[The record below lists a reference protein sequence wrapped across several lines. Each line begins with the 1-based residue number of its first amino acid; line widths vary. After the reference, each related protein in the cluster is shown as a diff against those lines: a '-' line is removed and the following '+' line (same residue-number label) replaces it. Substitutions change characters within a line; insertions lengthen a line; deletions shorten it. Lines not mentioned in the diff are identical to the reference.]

1 MPRRTPPV
9 PLSSTNQQ
17 LYDDTYE
24 MFGKDEAD
32 KFANSLQPYVA
43 PAVVAPVTTAPAKN
57 IDVSPI
63 GTVPLSAPIA
73 PVTDKLIY
81 RPPPEVLLQKNTEA
95 ATKEI
100 NERTT
105 MYRMSGMEPAD
116 AANRARKE
124 VNQRMSTP
132 RTVEYGSTPQPGAM
146 RSDVATRGVE
156 LTPRL
161 DTARTVVEAFKPQ
174 VLESEQQ
181 AEGRHR
187 FELETAR
194 ASKLLQ
200 EQAAA
205 SGKTT
210 AQTAFDLLLSNNS
223 KARQLAVQTYGDN
236 PTDEEVKN
244 IRDMLNAPIYA
255 AAEELKKDSAGFA
268 EKLSEMPSDILRGL
282 TETEVRGQRV
292 ETKPAAL
299 MRGVAGL
306 SRVALGGIKAGLM
319 DPASKAAIAVSEG
332 IPVMEVDAR
341 LQRDR
346 EQQGGASQTV
356 SVNPFGAP
364 IPVSH
369 RSRID
374 TGDPIKDTAYEIA
387 TGRSAVDDYL
397 DFGFQPQLALVA
409 GIGTE
414 LLMPQTPIG
423 WVTDIPGVA
432 GALKPLGAIVGDAV
446 KAPALHAFFSDTA
459 RSAKEVG
466 IALEKPT
473 VWQTISKAGDA
484 RTRLATDVAQ
494 QLSDVATLDKLT
506 AEAVATGG
514 HAETT
519 AARAAADAA
528 DAAPLP
534 PPANPNVARVFGSA
548 DNPGVPITPQEW
560 TSMLAAN
567 AIRQHPAA
575 VINNA
580 IYRADDALA
589 RELMG
594 NSISPGEI
602 VTNSRGESL
611 LIVSVERDANRK
623 WEITYNGKNG
633 IEKITVGEFLLKNKK
648 QFTEINE
655 RIINTLEDAANA
667 EEAVAQRADAVRNT
681 RLEADAAMSKGIAS
695 PANKQ
700 LVDAIDKVRFTDPA
714 KLSPTLQDIVGK
726 LEGSRIDFQD
736 AAAIAPELQ
745 KILRGTPTDPGIV
758 TKIKTAGKGAQSDI
772 IRNTYAVAL
781 KNPTPLGEINEAAVR
796 AAIAE
801 TLEKIPDNGWAYL
814 TPTLLVKK
822 SVMAEKAFQSEIADA
837 VSALPTG
844 ASMADVQKAIETRV
858 KQVLKGK
865 GSVAEPAAL
874 TPSRAESFLPSAP
887 RGGLERLGTPGSR
900 RAPVMEAAQDVSA
913 SATAI
918 VDKVPFLRGKTNPA
932 KRISDA
938 FAGSQTVEGVKNTL
952 ESALK
957 TRMPAATRNMIEKT
971 RSEIL
976 SLGVNKT
983 ALSPGA
989 KGGFS
994 KPIKVGPISVKLPY
1008 VTPVVGAESG
1018 TLINAIRVQGG
1029 LDGYLTAR
1037 IEADIAGGSL
1047 KAATHTAEVP
1057 VTRLKNL
1064 KPREAGKTADIVRG
1078 MVNEF
1083 FGPGPQGIGFVVSPN
1098 VQQRLTVITA
1108 KAVQTS
1114 DTAVEA
1120 VTQSIAELR
1129 KEFPGLQGV
1138 GRRSPG
1144 TLEDDVAGSAL
1155 NYIIGSES
1163 KKIYADNFFEA
1174 YPELVFAPTTDAV
1187 RLRFEAK
1194 LNELGVSAAEKQSL
1208 LSKWDA
1214 AFDKPDVQKQWA
1226 QMSLDTAKEEFSN
1239 QAIGY
1244 STRNLVVGESSP
1256 IGKLVDEFI
1265 GPDIAIGNP
1274 DAKLAALNAIEEAT
1288 KSSVDALVAFATNSK
1303 LVRPINEQDVLAL
1316 LAEGTS
1322 LPIGSTEKAVFESL
1336 IGNVDDLAAGTSSI
1350 ADNLAAVRRNPE
1362 VMGWLSSGIRGAINQ
1377 TRSLSLSGMTAGVA
1391 LPNPKFFAMNYFS
1404 AGPMI
1409 AVTAPEVMARTVGA
1423 ELGLPGTVRLHS
1435 VMAAAE
1441 NPKIANEVAFTS
1453 TNGVTYTNRQ
1463 LADFL
1468 NNNYF
1473 GMTEKDF
1480 SLGTKIGEDV
1490 RIAVDAAPSGM
1501 KGGVGRALA
1510 DKTLRYLNVNGT
1522 NIYSRW
1528 ANQVD
1533 INWRKQAFLNALEAG
1548 EAPNVAQRTASNA
1561 IFDYGRIPPALR
1573 QSVSKYISF
1582 MSFMAMSQAEL
1593 LSTLVRPA
1601 AMKNLTKTISVQRDL
1616 NRGYGEWEYSSDAD
1630 KQRMYGVY
1638 VGQDDDKQP
1647 TYFVGPASPLM
1658 GPLVDTTQLVAATYS
1673 LGETFAKSPGWV
1685 KPAESLFA
1693 KGAEQG
1699 FKALVDKMFTPQ
1711 IGYAQNIGLIGDKQ
1725 KSLSVPWQ
1733 QVSYHQAMGKEHFG
1747 EWMREMGVHAVD
1759 YKDRKLGQPEFYGEQ
1774 YEYNDDAAAKKAA
1787 GLDFMYV
1794 LAGMNRAVD
1803 DYEKMLAVS
1812 GQPLPWGDADWD
1824 SSGINLK
1831 KYGDNKALFYLQYAL
1846 GGNLKKGTPEYE
1858 FYYQALRSEGFELA
1872 PR

>member
-1 MPRRTPPV
+1 
-9 PLSSTNQQ
+9 
-17 LYDDTYE
+17 

-43 PAVVAPVTTAPAKN
+43 PAVVAPVTTAPEKN

-63 GTVPLSAPIA
+63 GTVPSSAPIA

-105 MYRMSGMEPAD
+105 MYRMSGMEPQAAAD
-116 AANRARKE
+116 RARKE

-146 RSDVATRGVE
+146 HSDVATRGVE

-161 DTARTVVEAFKPQ
+161 DTARTVIEAFKPQ

-255 AAEELKKDSAGFA
+255 AAEGLKKDSAGFA
-268 EKLSEMPSDILRGL
+268 EKLSEMPSNILRGL

-306 SRVALGGIKAGLM
+306 SRIALGGIKAGLM

-332 IPVMEVDAR
+332 IPLLEVDAR

-374 TGDPIKDTAYEIA
+374 TGNWIQDTAYEVA

-397 DFGFQPQLALVA
+397 DVGFQPQLALVA

-414 LLMPQTPIG
+414 LLMPQTPVG

-494 QLSDVATLDKLT
+494 QLSDVATLDKLA

-514 HAETT
+514 HAEAT
-519 AARAAADAA
+519 AAKAAVDARPVDPA
-528 DAAPLP
+528 LSKVFSS
-534 PPANPNVARVFGSA
+534 PANPDVFMSSSQWEAASA
-548 DNPGVPITPQEW
+548 TTVKQHQ
-560 TSMLAAN
+560 AAN
-567 AIRQHPAA
+567 IR
-575 VINNA
+575 NA
-580 IYRADDALA
+580 LTKADDALA
-589 RELMG
+589 KELIG
-594 NSISPGEI
+594 DSIKPGEL
-602 VTNSRGESL
+602 VNDSL
-611 LIVSVERDANRK
+611 VVSVERDAGNK
-623 WEITYNGKNG
+623 WQVKLLKNG
-633 IEKITVGEFLLKNKK
+633 SLQDEELGIFLLKNK
-648 QFTEINE
+648 QLRDEINS
-655 RIINTLEDAANA
+655 RIMTTLDKATASRNA
-667 EEAVAQRADAVRNT
+667 T
-681 RLEADAAMSKGIAS
+681 AAMSKSIAT
-695 PANKQ
+695 PANKA
-700 LVDAIDKVRFTDPA
+700 LVDAIDKVRSAERA

-736 AAAIAPELQ
+736 ATAIAPELQ

-822 SVMAEKAFQSEIADA
+822 SVMADKAFQSEIADA

-900 RAPVMEAAQDVSA
+900 RVPLLEAAQDISA

-938 FAGSQTVEGVKNTL
+938 FAGSQTVEGVNNTL

-957 TRMPAATRNMIEKT
+957 TRMPAVTRNMIEKT

-983 ALSPGA
+983 SLSPGA
-989 KGGFS
+989 KG
-994 KPIKVGPISVKLPY
+994 I
-1008 VTPVVGAESG
+1008 GAESG
-1018 TLINAIRVQGG
+1018 TLINAIRTQGG

-1037 IEADIAGGSL
+1037 IEADVTGGSL

-1064 KPREAGKTADIVRG
+1064 QPREAGKTADIVRG

-1098 VQQRLTVITA
+1098 VQQRLTVIATE
-1108 KAVQTS
+1108 AVQTS

-1120 VTQSIAELR
+1120 VTQSIAKLR
-1129 KEFPGLQGV
+1129 EEFPGLQGV

-1174 YPELVFAPTTDAV
+1174 YPELVLAPTTDAA

-1194 LNELGVSAAEKQSL
+1194 LNELGVSTAEKQSL

-1226 QMSLDTAKEEFSN
+1226 QMSLGTAKEEFSN

-1274 DAKLAALNAIEEAT
+1274 DAKLAALDAIEEAT
-1288 KSSVDALVAFATNSK
+1288 KPSVDALVAFATNSK

-1362 VMGWLSSGIRGAINQ
+1362 VMGWLSSGIRGAANQ
-1377 TRSLSLSGMTAGVA
+1377 VRSLSLSGMTAGVA

-1453 TNGVTYTNRQ
+1453 TNGVPYTNRQ

-1501 KGGVGRALA
+1501 KSDAAGALK
-1510 DKTLRYLNVNGT
+1510 DKTLRYLNINGT

-1533 INWRKQAFLNALEAG
+1533 INWRKQAFLNALQVG

-1693 KGAEQG
+1693 EGAEQG

-1747 EWMREMGVHAVD
+1747 EWMREMSVHAVD

-1774 YEYNDDAAAKKAA
+1774 YEYTDDAAAKRAA
-1787 GLDFMYV
+1787 GLDFLYV

-1812 GQPLPWGDADWD
+1812 GQPLPWGDTDWD